1 MKKLYLYLIIFLLT
15 TFGSFAQSFRVL
27 AFEEDMSDL
36 SAVSLERKDV
46 NDQKCAIVKVFT
58 NLNGLFFET
67 RLGIEGDIVKKT
79 GEYWIYISP
88 REKMLKVIKSGYIPL
103 EYAIPANV
111 EGGKVYK
118 MTLTDSNISSST
130 IKETAIAE
138 FVVIETKPNGAQ
150 VYINNQL
157 KGVSPLTVPLLE
169 GEYNCRIEMAL
180 YKTEDFNFTLE
191 AGNTFKINKIL
202 SELDIY
208 GKIKIHTNLEG
219 EIYID
224 NEKISSGSYEGRLIE
239 GLHIIKIQADN
250 HKSYTKEILVI
261 ANKEYTIEQ
270 TLERKL
276 SVISVQS
283 EPLGASIFIDDEFVG
298 TTPKFVRD
306 VFVGEREIS
315 IEKQGYATHKEQITV
330 EYDKTK
336 EFVFRL
342 KAAKQFSINTKPQG
356 ADVYV
361 NNILIGQSPIEFE
374 LDYTKHNKIKI
385 SKNGYHN
392 VYDEFPSGTQ
402 LNSKSYTLETA
413 ILANRSNVNTSINTK
428 SSWKNRRNTSTDRT
442 VFGWS
447 LSGLNARPG
456 GMQTSFYINL
466 GNASQYAVFIDGGYQ
481 FNNYDNSYIN
491 GVINFPRFSIG
502 LGYNLWFGSFA
513 VLEGFVTYG
522 REYAMGLN
530 WKIYDLWDYPPDMV
544 YTYHTKVGL
553 RAAVRIS
560 PHAELFGAYNV
571 NLTDGP
577 AYDTFDEQAVINGA
591 SYNYQTIFP
600 DRDSENWEIGIRFV
614 FY

>member
-1 MKKLYLYLIIFLLT
+1 
-15 TFGSFAQSFRVL
+15 
-27 AFEEDMSDL
+27 MSDL

-79 GEYWIYISP
+79 GEYWIYVSP

-103 EYAIPANV
+103 EYAIPVNIK
-111 EGGKVYK
+111 EGNVYK
-118 MTLTDSNISSST
+118 MTLTGGNIDANT
-130 IKETAIAE
+130 IEETAIAE

-169 GEYNCRIEMAL
+169 GEYNCRLEMAL

-191 AGNTFKINKIL
+191 AGNTLKINKTL

-208 GKIKIHTNLEG
+208 GKIEINTSLEG

-224 NEKISSGSYEGRLIE
+224 NEKVSTGSYEGRLIE
-239 GLHIIKIQADN
+239 GLHIVKIQADN

-261 ANKEYTIEQ
+261 ANKEYIIDQ

-283 EPLGASIFIDDEFVG
+283 EPLGASIFIDDEFIG

-315 IEKQGYATHKEQITV
+315 IEKQGYATHKEKISV

-342 KAAKQFSINTKPQG
+342 QAAKQFLINTKPQG

-361 NNILIGQSPIEFE
+361 NNVLIGQSPIEFE

-385 SKNGYHN
+385 SKNTYHS
-392 VYDEFPSGTQ
+392 VYDEFPAGTQ
-402 LNSKSYTLETA
+402 LNSKTYSLETA
-413 ILANRSNVNTSINTK
+413 TLANANNIFNNK
-428 SSWKNRRNTSTDRT
+428 STRETRRNASTDRT

-456 GMQTSFYINL
+456 GMQTSIYFNV
-466 GNASQYAVFIDGGYQ
+466 GKASQYAVFIDAGYQ
-481 FNNYDNSYIN
+481 FNNYDNSYISS
-491 GVINFPRFSIG
+491 VVNFPRFSFG
-502 LGYNLWFGSFA
+502 AGYNLWLGNFA
-513 VLEGFVTYG
+513 VLEGFVAYG

-530 WKIYDLWDYPPDMV
+530 WKNYTIWDFPPNMV
-544 YTYHTKVGL
+544 YTKYTKFGL
-553 RAAVRIS
+553 RAAIRIS
-560 PHAELFGAYNV
+560 PHTELFGAYNI
-571 NLTDGP
+571 NLTSGP
-577 AYDTFDEQAVINGA
+577 AYDTFGDQAVVNGM